1 MPISEENI
9 KLMASQR
16 LSDTDDGGGRMTGVE
31 IIDGNVNNMFAD
43 ISRLDRVYG
52 RVSIRKAFVAVF
64 TDDQEVYSGSH
75 LILINP
81 AKDPLVNVCLFT
93 TSDPNDERTAAQNR
107 IEAYV
112 TQGPKF
118 FGWLWG
124 NQLEGSRSLLMFMPV
139 ATEAPEVGDVL
150 FLIENDDTA
159 EEYSQYMRIT
169 AVTTEDIT
177 ANVGG
182 GTTTRKVATIEVG
195 DPLRHTFHGIELS
208 ELDTVVA
215 PATVCTTTVA
225 DAAKY
230 YGAMQLTQP
239 LVEGDITANIDS
251 IFTHLVPSAQSE
263 APLLDLSP
271 GESGPVIESGASR
284 TVTIPSFAMSD
295 GKLLFFGRGMKPG
308 TVIVSGTNSYTDDG
322 AGLLMKGATVAG
334 TVNYALG
341 TITFEGADSFTSA
354 VSITATV
361 ATTVSRIT
369 NTLFQEVE
377 LNNRGYNYTR
387 ILNPPPTPGTLI
399 VDYMSQGKWY
409 RLRDKGNGEL
419 VPDLAGTGTGTVNY
433 ITGSCLLTCAALP
446 DADSAVLYGWGNPV
460 EVEEA
465 TGDVTVTMAEI
476 DHTVAEFPVAPNS
489 FVITWPSGAGDAT
502 LTDDGNGNLTGDGSG
517 TINYATGRC
526 LFTPTVLPAS
536 GASYSFDYD
545 KYANISESVTVSIT
559 GGMASV
565 QLSQFPVEPGSINLL
580 MVMTVGGIPHTYNLT
595 DDGAGNVT
603 AAGWSV
609 NIKDYW
615 SQWDGNMAIS
625 GLAGTVDTVTG
636 LVAVDITAAT
646 IDAMT
651 FDPEYI
657 IQEAI

>member
-1 MPISEENI
+1 MPINELNI

-31 IIDGNVNNMFAD
+31 VIDGNVNNLFPD

-52 RVSIRKAFVAVF
+52 RVSLRKAFVAVD

-75 LILINP
+75 LVLTNP

-93 TSDPNDERTAAQNR
+93 TSDPNDERTAAQDR

-124 NQLEGSRSLLMFMPV
+124 NQLEGSRALLMFMQV
-139 ATEAPEVGDVL
+139 DTELPEVGDVL
-150 FLIENDDTA
+150 FLLENEDTA
-159 EEYSQYMRIT
+159 EEYSQYVRIT
-169 AVTTEDIT
+169 EVTAEVIT
-177 ANVGG
+177 AAVAGG
-182 GTTTRKVATIEVG
+182 STTRKIATIEVG
-195 DPLRHTFHGIELS
+195 DPLRHTFHGGELS
-208 ELDTVVA
+208 VLDNMVFDASVF
-215 PATVCTTTVA
+215 TTTVA

-230 YGAMQLTQP
+230 YGVMELTQP
-239 LVEGDITANIDS
+239 LVEGDITLNVDS

-271 GESGPVIESGASR
+271 GEAGPVLESGASR

-295 GKLLFFGRGMKPG
+295 GKQLFFGRGMKPG
-308 TVIVSGTNSYTDDG
+308 TVSISAAISYTDDG

-334 TVNYALG
+334 IVNYALG

-369 NTLFQEVE
+369 NTLFQEIE
-377 LNNRGYNYTR
+377 INNRGYNYTR

-419 VPDLAGTGTGTVNY
+419 VPDLAGTGTGTINY
-433 ITGSCLLTCAALP
+433 ITGSCMLTCAALP
-446 DADSAVLYGWGNPV
+446 DVDSAVLYGWGNPV

-465 TGDVTVTMAEI
+465 TGDVTVSMAEI
-476 DHTVAEFPVAPNS
+476 DHSVAEFPVAPNS
-489 FVITWPSGAGDAT
+489 FVITWPSGAGTAT
-502 LTDDGNGNLTGDGSG
+502 INDDGSGNLTGDGTG

-526 LFTPTVLPAS
+526 LFTPTVLPAP

-545 KYANISESVTVSIT
+545 KYAQITENVNVSIT

-565 QLSQFPVEPGSINLL
+565 QLTQFPIKPGSLSLL
-580 MVMTVGGIPHTYNLT
+580 MVLTVGGIPHTYNIT
-595 DDGAGNVT
+595 DDGAGNVS

-615 SQWDGNMAIS
+615 SDWDGTMSIS
-625 GLAGTVDTVTG
+625 GLAGTVDAVTG
-636 LVAVDITAAT
+636 LAVADISAAT

-651 FDPEYI
+651 FDPEYV
-657 IQEAI
+657 IQEAS